1 MYIIL
6 SEQCIFSSGSSGTV
20 IFFLEKIAPPEQYNS
35 FNIGSAERVQ
45 FFFFYNGSARAM
57 YFLKKWHHW
66 SSAIF

>member
-6 SEQCIFSSGSSGTV
+6 SEQCIFFQWLQWNSN
-20 IFFLEKIAPPEQYNS
+20 FFLDKMAPPEQYNS

-45 FFFFYNGSARAM
+45 FFFYNGSARAM